1 MPASAQSDSIAP
13 DSFAL
18 LFMSRRFVGLCVLA
32 CCLLTLCAGCTP
44 EHKEYSASFP
54 VYAKYTD
61 IPGVTKEEIA
71 AIEAL
76 KKNRIGFGLAM
87 NHSTEAFYRN
97 DQTTGGFTSLFCVW
111 LTDLFGIPFHPEI
124 VEWNELID
132 GLASRQIDF
141 TGELTPTAERREIY
155 YMTGPVAER
164 TIKQF
169 RLLGSGKLTDI
180 AAERPLR
187 FAFLEGATSVG
198 YLREAMDHPFTATYV
213 GDYAEAVRLLRA
225 GSIDAFFEDGSA
237 EAAFD
242 SYTDILAREFFPVI
256 YTPVALSTGN
266 PDLLP
271 IINVVQKYLNQGALY
286 HLTLL
291 YNQGEEEYR
300 KHKLYL
306 HLTPEEKTYLQTHT
320 GKNPIPIA
328 AEYDNYPISFYNSTE
343 EQWQGIAIDVLHEI
357 STLTGLSFAI
367 ANKPETSWSQIFNML
382 SQGEVALITELIP
395 SREREGRF
403 LWPDD
408 PYTVDNYALIS
419 LEGHPNIKINQ
430 ILYSTVALAKDTA
443 YEEVFDQWFPDH
455 PRTIRFDSTNATFLA
470 LETGDA
476 DFAMGSHNLMLS
488 MTNYAEKPG
497 FKVNLLFNNS
507 YHSSFGLNKN
517 ETILCSIISK
527 TQKVVDMPRITNQW
541 THRVFDYNA
550 KLARTHLPYL
560 VGLAVMLVLVLV
572 LLLVLLRRNKRSGKE
587 LERLVRQRTAELEV
601 QTEAARAASRAK
613 SGFLSSMSH
622 EIRTP
627 LNAIIG
633 MAQVCKQIPDL
644 SQKAKDATDK
654 ILAAS
659 NHLLSLLNDI
669 LDMAKIES
677 GKFTLVNETF
687 ALLPA
692 MQEVAGIIAQRCEE
706 KKITFITEIQ
716 TVHGIGVRGDK
727 LRLKQVLINL
737 LGNAVKFTDQGGEI
751 RFAISL
757 EQKTEHS
764 VCLRFEVEDN
774 GIGMT
779 PEQLSRLF
787 VAFEQTD
794 SAISVKYGGTGLG
807 LAISQNMVQ
816 NMGGGISAKSQP
828 GKGSC
833 FSFAIVLPL
842 VPLTVENNT
851 PREDDS
857 LDLHGR
863 RFLLVEDMA
872 INQLVLM
879 ELLGDTGVVMD
890 TAEDGMQA
898 LERFGN
904 SEENYYDLVLMDVQ
918 MPKLDGYQATQ
929 AIRALPR
936 EDARTVPIIAMTANA
951 YQEDIDKA
959 LASGMDDH
967 IAKPINIST
976 VRKVLRKHLA
986 GRLKQH

>member
-1 MPASAQSDSIAP
+1 MCI
-13 DSFAL
+13 L
-18 LFMSRRFVGLCVLA
+18 T
-32 CCLLTLCAGCTP
+32 CCLLTLCAACTQERK
-44 EHKEYSASFP
+44 EHSASFP

-76 KKNRIGFGLAM
+76 KKQRIGFALAM

-97 DQTTGGFTSLFCVW
+97 DKTIGGFTSLLCIW

-124 VEWNELID
+124 VEWNELIQ
-132 GLASRQIDF
+132 GLASREIDF
-141 TGELTPTAERREIY
+141 TGELTPTDERRKIY
-155 YMTGPVAER
+155 YMTGAIAER
-164 TIKQF
+164 TIKRF
-169 RLLGSGKLTDI
+169 RLLDSSKLAILAT
-180 AAERPLR
+180 ERPLR

-198 YLREAMDHPFTATYV
+198 YLRKAMEHPFTATYI
-213 GDYAEAVRLLRA
+213 GDYSEAVRLLRA

-242 SYTDILAREFFPVI
+242 SYTDILAQEHFPVI

-266 PDLLP
+266 QDLAP
-271 IINVVQKYLNQGALY
+271 IISVVQKYLDQGALY

-291 YNQGEEEYR
+291 YNEGEEEYR

-306 HLTPEEKTYLQTHT
+306 QLAPEEKAYLQAHNE
-320 GKNPIPIA
+320 KNPIPIA
-328 AEYDNYPISFYNSTE
+328 AEYDNYPISFYNNTE
-343 EQWQGIAIDVLHEI
+343 NQWQGVALDVLHEI
-357 STLTGLSFAI
+357 SRLTGLSFAI
-367 ANKPETSWSQIFNML
+367 VNKQGANWSKLFDML
-382 SQGEVALITELIP
+382 SKGEVALITELIP
-395 SREREGRF
+395 SRERKGRF

-408 PYTVDNYALIS
+408 PYTVDQYALIS
-419 LEGHPNIKINQ
+419 REEHPNIKINQ
-430 ILYSTVALAKDTA
+430 ILYSRVALARDSA

-455 PRTIRFDSTNATFLA
+455 PHTIRFDSTNETFLA
-470 LETGDA
+470 VEDRKA

-497 FKVNLLFNNS
+497 FKVNLLFDNR

-517 ETILCSIISK
+517 ETTLCSIISK
-527 TQKVVDMPRITNQW
+527 TQKMVDMPKITNQW

-560 VGLAVMLVLVLV
+560 IGLAIMLVLVLV

-601 QTEAARAASRAK
+601 QTEAAKEASKAK

-644 SQKAKDATDK
+644 PHKGMDAISK

-677 GKFTLVNETF
+677 GKFTLVNESF

-692 MQEVAGIIAQRCEE
+692 VQEVAGIIAQRCEE
-706 KKITFITEIQ
+706 KEITFITEIQ
-716 TVHGIGVRGDK
+716 AVQDIDVQGDK

-737 LGNAVKFTDQGGEI
+737 LGNAVKFTDQGGVV
-751 RFAISL
+751 RFLIAL
-757 EQKTEHS
+757 EQESEHS
-764 VCLRFEVEDN
+764 VCLRFLVEDN
-774 GIGMT
+774 GIGMST
-779 PEQLSRLF
+779 EQISRLF
-787 VAFEQTD
+787 TAFEQAD
-794 SAISVKYGGTGLG
+794 SAVSIKYGGTGLG

-816 NMGGGISAKSQP
+816 NMGGKITVKSQP

-833 FSFAIVLPL
+833 FSFAIVLPRVVL
-842 VPLTVENNT
+842 AE
-851 PREDDS
+851 EDDTPYEDEN
-857 LDLHGR
+857 LDLRGH
-863 RFLLVEDMA
+863 RFLLVEDIT

-879 ELLGDTGVVMD
+879 ELLADTGVTMD
-890 TAEDGMQA
+890 IAEDGVQA
-898 LERFGN
+898 LEHFRN
-904 SEENYYDLVLMDVQ
+904 SKEYYYDLVLMDVQ

-936 EDARTVPIIAMTANA
+936 KDAHVVPIIAMTANA

-959 LASGMDDH
+959 LASGMNDH

-976 VRKVLRKHLA
+976 VRKVLRKHLDTH
-986 GRLKQH
+986 LKQQ